1 MNQEEKD
8 ILSALINAQTKQ
20 GDMEELRFQ
29 PQFSSEQANRQ
40 FNKQPD
46 QKPGI
51 ERDMMQPAARDYQ
64 A

>member
-1 MNQEEKD
+1 MHN

>member
-46 QKPGI
+46 
-51 ERDMMQPAARDYQ
+51 
-64 A
+64 

>member
-1 MNQEEKD
+1 
-8 ILSALINAQTKQ
+8 
-20 GDMEELRFQ
+20 MEELRFQ